1 MARFIIK
8 RLSQFLPVI
17 IGITFITFMLLYLVP
32 GDPARIVAGR
42 NATPEMLK
50 AIRHDL
56 GLDLPWYQQYFNY
69 LWKLIHG
76 DFGNSYRF
84 RRPVIDILLDDAPK
98 TARLAFMA
106 IVIET
111 IIGILAGVIS
121 AVKKYSFW
129 DTLITLAAL
138 AGTSIPIYWLG
149 IMLQYFFGLKLG
161 LLPISGYGGF
171 SYMILPSIALASSST
186 ALVALMTRSSFL
198 EVYQQDF
205 VTTARAKGLPERRV
219 IFVHV
224 LRNAMIPV
232 ITVIGLDLASLMG
245 GAILTE
251 TVFSWP
257 GIGSTIF
264 QAILMRD
271 VPVVLGGTLF
281 LAIVFVVINFIVDI
295 FYALFDPR
303 IRLEA

>member
-32 GDPARIVAGR
+32 GDPARIIAGR
-42 NATPEMLK
+42 NATPEMLE
-50 AIRHDL
+50 AIRHEL

-69 LWKLIHG
+69 LWKLVHG

-98 TARLAFMA
+98 TAQLAFMA
-106 IVIET
+106 IIIET

-129 DTLITLAAL
+129 DTIITLAAL
-138 AGTSIPIYWLG
+138 AGTSVPIYWLG
-149 IMLQYFFGLKLG
+149 IMLQYSFGLKLG

-171 SYMILPSIALASSST
+171 EYMILPSIALASAST

-219 IFVHV
+219 IFIHV

-232 ITVIGLDLASLMG
+232 ITVIGLDLATLMG

-281 LAIVFVVINFIVDI
+281 LAIVFVVVNFIVDI
-295 FYALFDPR
+295 FYALVDPR